1 VADEV
6 SSKNLKAKSNKE
18 DSLNTMKLNQSLHEI
33 EQEFKS
39 ICSIIDDEGK

>member
-1 VADEV
+1 MAEEV
-6 SSKNLKAKSNKE
+6 SAENLKAKSNKE
-18 DSLNTMKLNQSLHEI
+18 ESLNTMKLNQSLQDL

>member
-1 VADEV
+1 MADEV

-18 DSLNTMKLNQSLHEI
+18 DSLNTMKLNQSLLDI

-39 ICSIIDDEGK
+39 ICSIIDEEGK

>member
-1 VADEV
+1 MAEEV
-6 SSKNLKAKSNKE
+6 SAKNLKAKSNKE

-39 ICSIIDDEGK
+39 ISGVIDEEGK

>member
-18 DSLNTMKLNQSLHEI
+18 DSLNTMKLNQSLQDL